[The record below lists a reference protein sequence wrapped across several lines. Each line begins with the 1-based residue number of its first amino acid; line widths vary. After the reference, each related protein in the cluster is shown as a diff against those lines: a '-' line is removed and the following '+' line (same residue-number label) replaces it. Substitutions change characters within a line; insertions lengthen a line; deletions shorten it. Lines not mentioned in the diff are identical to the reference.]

1 MSNNVQGS
9 WKTDGPIGYNEMGGI
24 MTQIMNKTG
33 AASVKGSLLR
43 SSGALRVALTAIN
56 GENTD
61 CICYEDGVADGSPIW
76 VVISGP
82 AQVLFGDAVTAGQ
95 MARASMT
102 ADAALGAAGSAIADD
117 YPVATPFWD
126 NTTAMKIGGCMQ
138 TTSGAGL
145 AWVMLKL

>member
-1 MSNNVQGS
+1 MSRYVQGS
-9 WKTDGPIGYNEMGGI
+9 WKTDGPIAYNEKGGI

-33 AASVKGSLLR
+33 AASVRGSLLR
-43 SSGALRVALTAIN
+43 SSGALRVTLTAIN

-61 CICYEDGVADGSPIW
+61 CICYEEGVADGDQMW

-82 AQVLFGDAVTAGQ
+82 AQVLFGNACTAGQ

-102 ADAALGAAGSAIADD
+102 ADAGLGAVGSAIADD
-117 YPVATPFWD
+117 YPAVTPFWD
-126 NTTAMKIGGCMQ
+126 NTTAMKIGGCME